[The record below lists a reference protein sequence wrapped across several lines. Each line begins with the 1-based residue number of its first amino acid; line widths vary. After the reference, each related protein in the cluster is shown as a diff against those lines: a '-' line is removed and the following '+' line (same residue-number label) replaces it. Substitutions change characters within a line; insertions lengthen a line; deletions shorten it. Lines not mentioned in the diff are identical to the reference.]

1 MAALGGCIASKT
13 PVNLGE
19 YVNRAMSSYLA
30 EYQPMEVEN
39 TPESVLFAFRRQVR
53 HERYSFVIIQGA
65 RNSGKL
71 TAEIAVNVRNK
82 IPYYKMSDK
91 PELGKFGVRDRV
103 CWIMAG
109 VDSSHVYNSTEM
121 LEKVLHEIIT
131 VYVHQSMRRIF
142 EVTDVEFEK
151 NMSTWMPLYEEWQ
164 LAEQASTSLDRLK
177 YFDLENEDL
186 VRSYVEKNVLYGNN
200 FHRFLGGLRSQF
212 KDVGFFNCF
221 VYLMGRA
228 LEFLTP
234 PEDVVVAEAP
244 AVEEVTKQDNAN
256 PSTARIYWTDIF
268 GPSNAQL
275 SQAPAPLKI
284 RDRDEPLEDVT
295 WSLTGRV
302 PQSLCVKLSSDPE
315 ERRLEYAFYTV
326 MAVMEGIYRPYNVG
340 GLFS

>member
-1 MAALGGCIASKT
+1 MSALGGCIASKT

-19 YVNRAMSSYLA
+19 YVTKAMRSYLA
-30 EYQPMEVEN
+30 EYQPMEVEG
-39 TPESVLFAFRRQVR
+39 TPESVLFAFWRQVR
-53 HERYSFVIIQGA
+53 HERYAFVIIQGA
-65 RNSGKL
+65 RNYGKV

-109 VDSSHVYNSTEM
+109 VDSSHVYSSIDM

-164 LAEQASTSLDRLK
+164 LADQASTSLDRLK
-177 YFDLENEDL
+177 YLDLENEDL
-186 VRSYVEKNVLYGNN
+186 VRSYLEKNVIYGNY

-228 LEFLTP
+228 LEFLNP
-234 PEDVVVAEAP
+234 PKEDAVYAAP
-244 AVEEVTKQDNAN
+244 ALEEETKQEAAN
-256 PSTARIYWTDIF
+256 PSKARIYWSDIF

-275 SQAPAPLKI
+275 SQAPTPLKI
-284 RDRDEPLEDVT
+284 RDRAEPLEDVT
-295 WSLTGRV
+295 LSLTGRV

-326 MAVMEGIYRPYNVG
+326 MAVMEGIYRPYSAG